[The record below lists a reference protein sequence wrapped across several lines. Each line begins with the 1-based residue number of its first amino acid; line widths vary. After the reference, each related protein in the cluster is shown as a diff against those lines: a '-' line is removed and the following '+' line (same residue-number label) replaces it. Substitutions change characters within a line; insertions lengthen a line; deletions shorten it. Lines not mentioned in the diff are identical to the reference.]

1 MTKDRGSSSNNLPD
15 VFHLKT
21 LNNVS
26 NKDGNG
32 IKATDIP
39 IITNPM
45 CQCRCH
51 VHQQPSQSNKDMKL
65 MRPKLLR
72 TKLFCLV
79 VTTFLLVMVGLC
91 IAYLFVKVNH
101 QYHHHHHQTI
111 RPMSPLVHQPH
122 QVNNR
127 TLQDVF
133 ISVKTTKKYH
143 YPRLI
148 IQLETWASLVRSQVH
163 IQIIKLCIYG
173 DRTAFIT
180 RSHLLNGNGVKH
192 RFQKTCNF
200 VPQFSFL

>member
-1 MTKDRGSSSNNLPD
+1 MMAKDRSSSTNNLPA

-26 NKDGNG
+26 KKDVSS

-39 IITNPM
+39 IIANPM

-51 VHQQPSQSNKDMKL
+51 VHKQPSQSNKDTIMNL
-65 MRPKLLR
+65 IRPRLLR
-72 TKLFCLV
+72 TKLFCMV
-79 VTTFLLVMVGLC
+79 ITTFLLVMVGLC

-101 QYHHHHHQTI
+101 QHHHHHRQTI

-122 QVNNR
+122 QVSNR

-148 IQLETWASLVRSQVH
+148 IQLETWASLVRSQVLTLRMTNNPAAS
-163 IQIIKLCIYG
+163 II
-173 DRTAFIT
+173 T
-180 RSHLLNGNGVKH
+180 N
-192 RFQKTCNF
+192 
-200 VPQFSFL
+200 